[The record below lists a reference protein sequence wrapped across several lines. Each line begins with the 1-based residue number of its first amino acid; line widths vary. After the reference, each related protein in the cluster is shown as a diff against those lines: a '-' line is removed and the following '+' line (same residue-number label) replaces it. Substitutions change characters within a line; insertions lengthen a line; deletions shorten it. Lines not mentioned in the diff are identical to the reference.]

1 MDVSN
6 LGNFSAAQRQTT
18 EKNEEIKD
26 GRTLASVKSQVT
38 TTEEAQTSL
47 IPPVNQTNRLS
58 SEEGNTTNRES
69 KTNGVIDL
77 LA

>member
-6 LGNFSAAQRQTT
+6 LGNFSAAQKQTT

-26 GRTLASVKSQVT
+26 GRTLASVESQVT
-38 TTEEAQTSL
+38 TTEEAQTSP
-47 IPPVNQTNRLS
+47 IPPVNQTNKLS
-58 SEEGNTTNRES
+58 SEEGNITNRES

>member
-6 LGNFSAAQRQTT
+6 LGNFSAAQKQTT
-18 EKNEEIKD
+18 EKNEEIKG
-26 GRTLASVKSQVT
+26 GRTLASVESQVT

-69 KTNGVIDL
+69 EQNRAVDL

>member
-38 TTEEAQTSL
+38 TTEEAQTSPV
-47 IPPVNQTNRLS
+47 PPVNQTNELS
-58 SEEGNTTNRES
+58 SEEGNTTHRES
-69 KTNGVIDL
+69 EPNRVVDL

>member
-6 LGNFSAAQRQTT
+6 LGSFSAAQRQTI

-26 GRTLASVKSQVT
+26 GRTLASVESQVT

>member
-1 MDVSN
+1 MDISN
-6 LGNFSAAQRQTT
+6 LGNFSAAQKQTT

-26 GRTLASVKSQVT
+26 GRTLASVESQVT
-38 TTEEAQTSL
+38 ITEEAQTSP

>member
-1 MDVSN
+1 MDVLN
-6 LGNFSAAQRQTT
+6 LVNLSIAQKQTT
-18 EKNEEIKD
+18 EKNEEIKG
-26 GRTLASVKSQVT
+26 GRTLASVESQVT

>member
-6 LGNFSAAQRQTT
+6 LGNFSAAQKQTT
-18 EKNEEIKD
+18 EKNEEIKG
-26 GRTLASVKSQVT
+26 GRTLASVESQVT